1 MNMGASGENRGLRD
15 VHQETVEVFMKNRHW
30 QEIISGAS
38 AFNGPD
44 QKKILHFLLATGEA
58 EKMNLPNSSYNFT
71 HLSHEEIVQALLN
84 AGQEKAVAEG
94 LQYLRNLSGEVADRL
109 LDCGYVK
116 EVVWHVEN
124 FKSFTEKAAA
134 IFAQNIDSCAM
145 FFSKNLEKFPSFNA
159 ETADILLKKPHNA
172 SFVADNLERFHGI
185 DFTLV
190 AQRLLSHEWTSTAV
204 ARNLE
209 KFHGVDHA
217 MVISRLLELHKE
229 KDIADN
235 LEKFTPGSVD
245 QLDLMKR
252 LFKERQLPVASFLA
266 SDCIAK
272 NAKKF
277 TELSHES
284 IARNLMKTGGARSVA
299 TYWEGIPGIREQE
312 VANILLQ
319 KKDERGLGDT
329 LKNFHELNPETAH
342 RLCAAGQGYIVTNNL
357 EKFPDIDTSDF
368 ANRLI
373 AAGQEWSVA
382 RNLEKFPGIDQQKLI
397 EILKKKGNEHTLVEN
412 IGKFKNINHQEIVD
426 MLFERGEG
434 HVVAENIEKFQGVS
448 HQEIADR
455 LLKAH
460 GGVHIHWTNWK
471 KHFKNL
477 DPETQRRIDI

>member
-1 MNMGASGENRGLRD
+1 MGALGESRGLRD
-15 VHQETVEVFMKNRHW
+15 VNQETVEVFMKNRQW
-30 QEIISGAS
+30 WDVLSGAS

-44 QKKILHFLLATGEA
+44 QKKILQFLIATGEG
-58 EKMNLPNSSYNFT
+58 EKMDLPNSSYNFT

-84 AGQEKAVAEG
+84 AEQEKSVAQG
-94 LQYLRNLSGEVADRL
+94 LQYLRNLSGEVADHL
-109 LDCGYVK
+109 LDCGYIR

-124 FKSFTEKAAA
+124 FKSFTEKAAV

-145 FFSKNLEKFPSFNA
+145 FFGKNLEKFPSFNA
-159 ETADILLKKPHNA
+159 ETADILLKKPYDA

-190 AQRLLSHEWTSTAV
+190 AQRLLHDEWTARAV
-204 ARNLE
+204 AKNLE

-217 MVISRLLELHKE
+217 MVASKLIDLHQE
-229 KDIADN
+229 RYLADN
-235 LEKFTPGSVD
+235 LEKFAPGSVD

-299 TYWEGIPGIREQE
+299 TYWEGIPGISEQE
-312 VANILLQ
+312 IANILLQ
-319 KKDERGLGDT
+319 KKDARGLGET
-329 LKNFHELNPETAH
+329 LKNFHKLNPETANI
-342 RLCAAGQGYIVTNNL
+342 LCAAGQGYIVTNNL

-368 ANRLI
+368 ARRLI
-373 AAGQEWSVA
+373 AAGQEWSVV
-382 RNLEKFPGIDQQKLI
+382 RNLEKFPGLDHQKLV
-397 EILKKKGNEHTLVEN
+397 ETLKEKGSERYIAEN
-412 IGKFKNINHQEIVD
+412 IEKFKGVNHQEIVER
-426 MLFERGEG
+426 LFEKGEG

-455 LLKAH
+455 LLKES
-460 GGVHIHWTNWK
+460 GDVHIHWTNWK
-471 KHFKNL
+471 KNFKDLN
-477 DPETQRRIDI
+477 PETQRKIDI